1 MPVYNTPLTQNLLK
15 RASYSPPYRS
25 PYGPQYTVATHWH
38 GITLPKLAKAGTIAG
53 GFGVAAG
60 LFAVFF
66 FGEVPRVR
74 KDVLQKLP
82 FFDKYLDRT
91 IPPEDNPF

>member
-1 MPVYNTPLTQNLLK
+1 MIMSAFLEVKSHAN
-15 RASYSPPYRS
+15 
-25 PYGPQYTVATHWH
+25 GIH
-38 GITLPKLAKAGTIAG
+38 GSGTIAG

-91 IPPEDNPF
+91 IPPEDNVSSLTMAYSCLVLNLC

>member
-1 MPVYNTPLTQNLLK
+1 MPVYNTPYTQNLLK
-15 RASYSPPYRS
+15 RASYSPAYHS
-25 PYGPQYTVATHWH
+25 PYGPQYTIPVHWH
-38 GITLPKLAKAGTIAG
+38 GLTIPKVTKAATIAS

-60 LFAVFF
+60 IFAVFF

-74 KDVLQKLP
+74 KDILQKLP

-91 IPPEDNPF
+91 VPPEDSPF

>member
-1 MPVYNTPLTQNLLK
+1 MLISI
-15 RASYSPPYRS
+15 RGSA
-25 PYGPQYTVATHWH
+25 
-38 GITLPKLAKAGTIAG
+38 TIAS

-60 LFAVFF
+60 IFAVFF

-74 KDVLQKLP
+74 KDILQKLP

-91 IPPEDNPF
+91 VPPEDSVSFPYHGVLLVSFSSRY

>member
-1 MPVYNTPLTQNLLK
+1 MVTLK
-15 RASYSPPYRS
+15 SHKSRAILIDIRDS
-25 PYGPQYTVATHWH
+25 
-38 GITLPKLAKAGTIAG
+38 GTIAG

-74 KDVLQKLP
+74 KDILQKLP

-91 IPPEDNPF
+91 VPPEDSVSSLP